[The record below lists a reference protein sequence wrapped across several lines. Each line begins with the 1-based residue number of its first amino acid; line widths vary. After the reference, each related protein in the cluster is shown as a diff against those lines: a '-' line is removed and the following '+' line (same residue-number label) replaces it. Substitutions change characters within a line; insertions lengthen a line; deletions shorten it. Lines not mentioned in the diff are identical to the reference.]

1 MLGLQSATAIR
12 REATAKAA
20 TVARLWDTQGRAAVV
35 EACDLSG
42 VAFPVS
48 KWGAWPEML
57 KTQASE
63 WWGRQL
69 KKADRRQAEAGA
81 LKAGKITRYC
91 SDLIFHAR
99 QRQREE
105 MRDFLEAMVAI
116 CETEDGERIE
126 RDLAELV
133 KASNANPAVRRAELM
148 TRVRGFEEYA
158 KPRGHLPYFL
168 TLTCPSR
175 YHRNSDQWGANALP
189 HVVGPVVPFC
199 PTPRD
204 AQRYL
209 CKTWEKARAAL
220 ARAGIELYG
229 FRVAEPHRD
238 ACPHWH
244 CLFWFKDTTE
254 AREACAIIRR
264 YFLAESGNEP
274 GAQRRRVTV
283 EKIDTKRGSAT
294 GYIAKYIAK
303 NIDGLAGDAGEFP
316 DRDTAGSTSETTGL
330 SSADAALRVEAWAAC
345 WGIRQFQ
352 QIGGPRVGVWRE
364 LRRLG
369 KTELKQREA
378 EAMRAAADAGQWD
391 LFAGL
396 DDEHREKW
404 GRRAAVWADT
414 SATMLAALD
423 EDADDEDVKACVSKW
438 QEPTLRRVKG
448 VTVGLHEITTRFMR
462 WVVMLREAAKA
473 LAAAREPL
481 QIMTEFCERVCA
493 KHQQRMARGE
503 AAEPFRWW
511 EVLEAAAPPPLE
523 CCQ

>member
-12 REATAKAA
+12 REAAAKAGII
-20 TVARLWDTQGRAAVV
+20 ARLWDKEGRAAVV
-35 EACDLSG
+35 EACDLAG
-42 VAFPVS
+42 VPFPES
-48 KWGAWPEML
+48 RWGVWPEML
-57 KTQASE
+57 KTQAGE

-69 KKADRRQAEAGA
+69 KKADRRAAELGA
-81 LKAGKITRYC
+81 LKAGHVTRYC
-91 SDLIFHAR
+91 SDLIYRAR
-99 QRQREE
+99 QDQRKQMAE
-105 MRDFLEAMVAI
+105 FLAAMVAI

-126 RDLAELV
+126 RDLIELV
-133 KASNANPAVRRAELM
+133 KGSNANPAVRRAELM

-158 KPRGHLPYFL
+158 KAKGHVPYFI

-175 YHRNSDQWGANALP
+175 MHRASGARWA
-189 HVVGPVVPFC
+189 GT
-199 PTPRD
+199 TPRE
-204 AQRYL
+204 ASRYL
-209 CKTWEKARAAL
+209 CDTWAKARAAL
-220 ARAGIELYG
+220 ARDDLELYG
-229 FRVAEPHRD
+229 FRIAEPHKD

-244 CLFWFKDTTE
+244 CLFWFKDRAA
-254 AREACAIIRR
+254 AREACATIRR
-264 YFLAESGNEP
+264 YFLADSPTEP

-283 EKIDTKRGSAT
+283 EAIDTAKGSAT

-303 NIDGLAGDAGEFP
+303 NVDGLAGDAGEFP
-316 DRDTAGSTSETTGL
+316 DRDTAGGEAEATGL
-330 SSADAALRVEAWAAC
+330 SSADAALRVEAWASC

-364 LRRLG
+364 LRRLDADAG
-369 KTELKQREA
+369 LGAEA

-396 DDEHREKW
+396 DDAHREKW

-414 SATMLAALD
+414 SRTMLAALD
-423 EDADDEDVKACVSKW
+423 EAADDEAIKACVSKW

-448 VTVGLHEITTRFMR
+448 VAVALDLIATRFLR

-481 QIMTEFCERVCA
+481 QIMEEFCERVSA

-503 AAEPFRWW
+503 ASEPFRWW